1 MHYIRGSRHDFDGW
15 AKEGCQGWSYTDVL
29 PYFIKSEDIQ
39 IPRLQNSGVLQ
50 NIDKSICLK
59 GTNIKQNNPHNIA
72 LLYLWLIIQK
82 KNNQKP
88 KLKDLYR

>member
-1 MHYIRGSRHDFDGW
+1 MHHIRGSRHDFDGW
-15 AKEGCQGWSYTDVL
+15 AKEGCQGWSYRDVL

-59 GTNIKQNNPHNIA
+59 GTNIKQNSPHNTA
-72 LLYLWLIIQK
+72 LLYLWLIIP
-82 KNNQKP
+82 KNNQNP
-88 KLKDLYR
+88 KLKD